1 MGERLGESP
10 SLMGEGWGKRMAFR
24 SERSS
29 PDPCLDA
36 VSGTNPLP
44 SLARPTVSDEAQADP
59 FRDGL
64 RPRGGP

>member
-1 MGERLGESP
+1 MGERLGKNSV
-10 SLMGEGWGKRMAFR
+10 R
-24 SERSS
+24 SERSR

-36 VSGTNPLP
+36 VPGTNPLP

-59 FRDGL
+59 FHDGL